1 MEGGGNGDLFNGYR
15 LSVLQNEKLSP
26 RENQIAVGRIPKHF
40 LRKTKETRA
49 GSYDMKGVVMG
60 C

>member
-1 MEGGGNGDLFNGYR
+1 MEICSNGYR

-26 RENQIAVGRIPKHF
+26 EKMQIAVGRIPAFSEENK
-40 LRKTKETRA
+40 TRA